1 MALLHRVLGAVSRR
15 LDRPELLAAVD
26 PVARQAGND
35 AIAINAVLASTLR
48 EGSVYVDVGTNRGQV
63 LGEAVRIAPHAR
75 HIAFEPIPSLAEVV
89 ATRFPSVD
97 CRRLALAGKPEVTQF
112 CYFRKLDG
120 WSGLRRSPEI
130 SDERGAPELIE
141 VTVSTL
147 DAELSGLTPSVI
159 KIDVEGAELAVLE
172 GGSSLLKAT
181 RPTLILEHVPQAG
194 ELYGASSEDLWDLLD
209 GLAYTVY
216 AITGEGPFSRA
227 AFASERTVV
236 NWLAV
241 PAAQPHQSA
250 QATSS

>member
-1 MALLHRVLGAVSRR
+1 MALLHRAVGAVSRR

-26 PVARQAGND
+26 PVARQADND
-35 AIAINAVLASTLR
+35 AIAINAVLASSLR

-75 HIAFEPIPSLAEVV
+75 HIAFEPIPTLAEIVR
-89 ATRFPSVD
+89 TRFPSVD
-97 CRRLALAGKPEVTQF
+97 CRPLALAGEPEVTQF

-130 SDERGAPELIE
+130 TDERGAPEFIE

-147 DAELSGLTPSVI
+147 DAELSDMVPTVI

-172 GGSSLLKAT
+172 GGSSMLQAA
-181 RPTLILEHVPQAG
+181 RPILIIEHVPQAG

-209 GLAYTVY
+209 SLAYTVY
-216 AITGEGPFSRA
+216 AITGEGPFTRA
-227 AFASERTVV
+227 SFAAEQTVV
-236 NWLAV
+236 NWLTV
-241 PAAQPHQSA
+241 PAARPHQSA

>member
-1 MALLHRVLGAVSRR
+1 MTVLHRALGAVSRR
-15 LDRPELLAAVD
+15 LGRPELLAAVD

-48 EGSVYVDVGTNRGQV
+48 KGSLYVDVGTNRGQV
-63 LGEAVRIAPHAR
+63 LGEAVRIAPAAR
-75 HIAFEPIPSLAEVV
+75 HIAFEPIPNLAEIV

-97 CRRLALAGKPEVTQF
+97 CRRMALGGRPEVTQF
-112 CYFRKLDG
+112 CHFRKLDG

-130 SDERGAPELIE
+130 SDERGAPEFIE

-147 DAELSGLTPSVI
+147 DAELSGLVPSVI

-172 GGSSLLKAT
+172 GGSSLLSET
-181 RPTLILEHVPQAG
+181 GPTLIVEHVPRAG

-209 GLAYTVY
+209 GLAYTLY

-227 AFASERTVV
+227 GFAAERTVV

-241 PAAQPHQSA
+241 STAGALESA